1 MSLPRRVASRISH
14 RNRERKLRLFMETY
28 RLTST
33 SRVLDVGF
41 SDHEYGPYENYL
53 EQHYPW
59 PGQLTALGVDEPVEC
74 PLRYPEVSFVH
85 YDGARFPFEDGS
97 FDVAHSNAVI
107 EHVGGR
113 ERQLLFVSEMLRVAH
128 AVWLTTPSRG
138 FPIDSHTLIPLA
150 HWLPR
155 WARDAVYTRFRKSW
169 ATGDYL
175 NLLYKR
181 DIEGLLRASGAV
193 QYRTIT
199 TRFVLWPMEYIVV
212 AKRPGVSLPRPR
224 QAPSRACV

>member
-1 MSLPRRVASRISH
+1 VSLPRRLASRISG
-14 RNRERKLRLFMETY
+14 RNRERKLHLFMTTFG
-28 RLTST
+28 LSST
-33 SRVLDVGF
+33 SRVLDVGYT
-41 SDHEYGPYENYL
+41 DPEWVPHDNYL

-59 PGQLTALGVDEPVEC
+59 PRQLTALGIDEPVEC
-74 PLRYPEVSFVH
+74 PRRYPEVEFVR
-85 YDGARFPFEDGS
+85 YDGTRFPFEDVQ

-150 HWLPR
+150 HWLPK
-155 WARDAVYTRFRKSW
+155 WARDALYTRFGKSW
-169 ATGDYL
+169 ATGEYL
-175 NLLYKR
+175 NLLYRR
-181 DIEGLLRASGAV
+181 DLEQLLRASGAV
-193 QYRTIT
+193 QYRIIT
-199 TRFVLWPMEYIVV
+199 TRFVLWPMEYIIV
-212 AKRPGVSLPRPR
+212 AKRPGLSPPRPR